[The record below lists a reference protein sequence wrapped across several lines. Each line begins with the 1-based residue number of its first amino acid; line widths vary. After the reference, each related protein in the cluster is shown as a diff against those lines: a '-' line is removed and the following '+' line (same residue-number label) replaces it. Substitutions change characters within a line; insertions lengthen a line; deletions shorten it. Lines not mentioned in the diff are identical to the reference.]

1 MAFFFCNIWHTRAMF
16 RNFLKKHKSAIVLIG
31 DICIF
36 TVSLAL
42 TICVRYDTS
51 LFAQNFTIH
60 IAAFRILLILWFFVF
75 YAADLYSYT
84 SWRNSTQ
91 NLRKFIIAFL
101 LNFFLSISVFYV
113 FGNFFELTPKLNLII
128 FSLFFVFLDLAWR
141 FIISQTLSSKN
152 NNRTIAIFS
161 SSPLSEEIISHCK
174 QHPQLGYTVQIH
186 KDITH
191 IRSIIPANKERIIIL
206 IDDAHTKDPE
216 TIKILYELLAQHIE
230 ITTLVDFYENLMG
243 RVPLSEIKEEWF
255 IQKIK
260 ADKSFYETIKRV
272 FDICFALIAMIIFSP
287 FFLIFTILIPL
298 TSPGKTI
305 YKQKRVGRDGVI
317 FTLYKFRSMQKNA
330 EKDGAMWAQTND
342 LRTTKIGNFL
352 RRSHLD
358 ELPQLF
364 NILRG
369 DVSFVGPRPERPEF
383 TEILSKE
390 IPHYFM
396 RQIVTPGITGWAQ
409 IKFRYANSIADSREK
424 FEYDLYYIKNQNI
437 FADIGI
443 IIKTIKLFF

>member
-1 MAFFFCNIWHTRAMF
+1 M
-16 RNFLKKHKSAIVLIG
+16 
-31 DICIF
+31 
-36 TVSLAL
+36 
-42 TICVRYDTS
+42 
-51 LFAQNFTIH
+51 
-60 IAAFRILLILWFFVF
+60 F

-91 NLRKFIIAFL
+91 NLRKFIIAFF
-101 LNFFLSISVFYV
+101 LNFFLSISIFYV
-113 FGNFFELTPKLNLII
+113 FGNFFELTPKLNLVI

-141 FIISQTLSSKN
+141 FVISQTLSSKN

-161 SSPLSEEIISHCK
+161 SSPLSDEIISHCK
-174 QHPQLGYTVQIH
+174 KHPQLGYTAQ
-186 KDITH
+186 KYPDIAH
-191 IRSIIPANKERIIIL
+191 IQSIIPKNKERIVIL
-206 IDDAHTKDPE
+206 IDDSYIKDPE
-216 TIKILYELLAQHIE
+216 ISKTLYELLAEHIE
-230 ITTLVDFYENLMG
+230 ITSITDFYENLFG
-243 RVPLSEIKEEWF
+243 KVPLSEIKEEWF

-260 ADKSFYETIKRV
+260 ADKSFYETAKRI
-272 FDICFALIAMIIFSP
+272 FDACFAIIAFAIFSP
-287 FFLIFTILIPL
+287 FFILFFILIPI
-298 TSPGKTI
+298 TSRGGAI
-305 YKQKRVGRDGVI
+305 YKQKRVGRDGAI

-364 NILRG
+364 NILKG

-437 FADIGI
+437 FSDIGI